1 MSRLVLAVLTAAL
14 AVYSYFEI
22 KTRLPLLTA
31 HFTTHSGAIVPAS
44 QVLSLGVHISWFL
57 QVFLAAVLLGA
68 PYIAPQSIHFGS
80 WRLSRFSPAQQQR
93 VLPLVRELTGLLA
106 LLVSCY
112 FSARIYLEI
121 HDADAHGP
129 MLPGDWLKNIDRM
142 ELEWLLALMVICGI
156 VIYLYVAKL
165 DDAAAGEE
173 TELN

>member
-14 AVYSYFEI
+14 AAYSYFEI
-22 KTRLPLLTA
+22 KTGLPLLTA
-31 HFTTHSGAIVPAS
+31 HITTHGGATVPVS
-44 QVLSLGVHISWFL
+44 HVLSLGVHVTWFL
-57 QVFLAAVLLGA
+57 QVFIAASLLGA
-68 PYIAPQSIHFGS
+68 PYLAPQFIHFGS
-80 WRLSRFSPAQQQR
+80 WRLSRYSPAQQQR
-93 VLPLVRELTGLLA
+93 VLPLMRELTGLLA

-129 MLPGDWLKNIDRM
+129 MLPADWLQNVDRM

-156 VIYLYVAKL
+156 VIYLYVAKF

-173 TELN
+173 TELD